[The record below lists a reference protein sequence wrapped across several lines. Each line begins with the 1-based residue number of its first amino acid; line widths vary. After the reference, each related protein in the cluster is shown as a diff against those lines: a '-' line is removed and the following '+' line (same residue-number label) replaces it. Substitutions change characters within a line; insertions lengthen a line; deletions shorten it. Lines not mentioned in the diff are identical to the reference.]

1 MRDMDNMNIE
11 TGLSSVA
18 SIVNKHLTVEL
29 WGPPP
34 PHSQPSSSSLPG
46 SAGFLTRGW
55 PMFVGCGSP
64 SCLLHYELACQVKY
78 NGSALSQRN
87 REVQLHWVSP
97 TRQVPLIPPR
107 YIRFNLGQGVCGM
120 AACRDADWEN
130 AKSYTE
136 IYFCLTLHVW
146 KQQLQNI
153 WCR

>member
-1 MRDMDNMNIE
+1 MYQQWE
-11 TGLSSVA
+11 TWTIWTLKLDSPQWPPSSI
-18 SIVNKHLTVEL
+18 SISLLNYEA
-29 WGPPP
+29 PP
-34 PHSQPSSSSLPG
+34 QPSSSSLPG

-146 KQQLQNI
+146 KPKLQNI